1 MNRGQA
7 YTLDALVSLAILVLA
22 LLVVVNLTS
31 IAPVNVPAPAPAERV
46 LGELLLRYEIQE
58 AIYTNDVRTLK
69 AYLESVLP
77 SGTQYYLAV
86 FDGNWNLLFELGED
100 FDSVSAVAQLTGF
113 NGTIEI
119 RYVVLKVRL

>member
-31 IAPVNVPAPAPAERV
+31 IATVNVPTSTTAASV
-46 LGELLLRYEIQE
+46 LGEVMSRYEIQE
-58 AIYTNDVRTLK
+58 AIYTNDVRTLR

-77 SGTQYYLAV
+77 SGTRYYLAV
-86 FDGNWNLLFELGED
+86 FDGGWNLLFEVGKDVEG
-100 FDSVSAVAQLTGF
+100 VSAVAQLTGF
-113 NGTIEI
+113 NGTVEV
-119 RYVVLKVRL
+119 RYVVLKVRM